1 MVPGSIPNIIFSVLK
16 KWFLCNNQM
25 YNIFYKYKPSI
36 ILVLKLMIVIA
47 ALYFIYYKL
56 VFNQLFSVAQLKQQL
71 YFLFT
76 YKLWIIILLF
86 LFTDANWF
94 LEIFKWK
101 KLVSVEKKITFL
113 EAYEQCLGSLTASL
127 ITPNRIGEYG
137 AKALYFNKKLRKK
150 IMVLNLIGNL
160 SQLTIT
166 FLFGFLGLLFLVFNY
181 SFTFPKLNLI
191 RLAIFLLVSFIIFF
205 GIKKNHL
212 FKSIKTYLVK
222 LIFYINKIPKSTI
235 ISTLFYALGRYLV
248 FSHQFYFLLLLL
260 GVQIPYLDTMSII
273 FAMYFIASIIPSLSL
288 FDWAIKGSVAIW
300 LFSLVNLSVLTIVT
314 VTTFMWI
321 LNFAIPAVLGSIFVL
336 NFKISEET

>member
-1 MVPGSIPNIIFSVLK
+1 
-16 KWFLCNNQM
+16 M

-36 ILVLKLMIVIA
+36 ILVLKLIIVIA

-101 KLVSVEKKITFL
+101 KLVSVEKKITFF

-137 AKALYFNKKLRKK
+137 AKALYFTKKLRKK

-166 FLFGFLGLLFLVFNY
+166 FLFGFFGLLFLVFNY
-181 SFTFPKLNLI
+181 SFEFPKLNLI
-191 RLAIFLLVSFIIFF
+191 KLAIFLLVIFILFF
-205 GIKKNHL
+205 GIKKTNL
-212 FKSIKTYLVK
+212 FTSIKTYLAK
-222 LIFYINKIPKSTI
+222 FIFYINKIPKSI
-235 ISTLFYALGRYLV
+235 IFSTLFYALVRYLV
-248 FSHQFYFLLLLL
+248 FSHQFYFLLRLL
-260 GVQIPYLDTMSII
+260 GVQTPYLDTMSLI
-273 FAMYFIASIIPSLSL
+273 FAMYFIASLIPSLSL

-336 NFKISEET
+336 NFKIPEET

>member
-1 MVPGSIPNIIFSVLK
+1 
-16 KWFLCNNQM
+16 M

-36 ILVLKLMIVIA
+36 ILVLKLIIVIA

-56 VFNQLFSVAQLKQQL
+56 VFNQLFSVTQLKQQL

-101 KLVSVEKKITFL
+101 KLVSVEKKITFF

-160 SQLTIT
+160 SQLAIT
-166 FLFGFLGLLFLVFNY
+166 FLFGFSGLLFLVFNY
-181 SFTFPKLNLI
+181 SFEFPKLNLI
-191 RLAIFLLVSFIIFF
+191 RLAVFLSVSFILFF
-205 GIKKNHL
+205 WLKKTNL
-212 FKSIKTYLVK
+212 FTSIKTYFEK
-222 LIFYINKIPKSTI
+222 LIFYLNKIPKSI
-235 ISTLFYALGRYLV
+235 IFSTLFYALGRYLV
-248 FSHQFYFLLLLL
+248 FSHQFYFLLRLL
-260 GVQIPYLDTMSII
+260 GFQIPYLDTMSLI

-314 VTTFMWI
+314 VTTFMWM

-336 NFKISEET
+336 NFKIPEET

>member
-1 MVPGSIPNIIFSVLK
+1 
-16 KWFLCNNQM
+16 M

-36 ILVLKLMIVIA
+36 ILVLKLIIVIA

-101 KLVSVEKKITFL
+101 KLVSVEKKITFF

-160 SQLTIT
+160 SQLAIT
-166 FLFGFLGLLFLVFNY
+166 FLFGFFGLLFLVFNY
-181 SFTFPKLNLI
+181 SFKFPKLNLI
-191 RLAIFLLVSFIIFF
+191 KLAIFLLISFLLFF
-205 GIKKNHL
+205 GLKKASL
-212 FKSIKTYLVK
+212 FTSIKTYLTK
-222 LIFYINKIPKSTI
+222 LIFYINKIPKSI
-235 ISTLFYALGRYLV
+235 IFSTLFYALGRYLV
-248 FSHQFYFLLLLL
+248 FSHQFYFLLVLL
-260 GVQIPYLDTMSII
+260 GVQITYLDTMSLI

-314 VTTFMWI
+314 VTTFMWM
-321 LNFAIPAVLGSIFVL
+321 LNFAIPAALGSFFVL
-336 NFKISEET
+336 NFKIPEET